1 VKNLFKQNKFIAR
14 KLPSYLLQGTLR
26 SLLLL
31 VCGLVH
37 QASAQSNAQSA
48 SSAEATSA
56 STAATANKA
65 MAAVKAANTAEAT
78 DKQKAT
84 ADDSDITRAKS
95 RSGPKSST
103 LVGYN
108 RNIKQEQFAGLS
120 KVVVLNMQKQLEL
133 IYKDIPE
140 WKYDY
145 SLKHHPL
152 NDGIVGPITLSWLQR
167 YTYNFKIE
175 AVGDYAKTLPNN
187 IERIA
192 NFGTT
197 KPNELIILLS
207 TEFEDWQNA
216 LSEKS
221 RLSDYKIRKSGSDK
235 ELSELV
241 ARYLASRKIRA
252 NQKNPRRFDDSAYYR
267 YSLDQTD
274 LELLAGKDQVVQ
286 SLDALKDKEFPSLE
300 SLRVAAGHAL
310 AGRDYLLKQVWPI
323 IERQVGEFDGYEIND
338 AVLATLKK
346 QKAPS
351 ALLDELSNRGHAYF
365 KNKDDFDAFLE
376 ELLVNLAPD
385 TSSFFPQVY
394 EAARVFDNV
403 HLTEQSLLNIKNE
416 LKGNIRNAGVPIPIV
431 TALKAIQD
439 VDYPEASIFHSAAF
453 AKVMYAVGACRANL
467 VRGNQFIATLR
478 TSDNDFAL
486 FKKEIEVL
494 RVGGNFN
501 REFAADNLAK
511 VFDTIIA
518 YRAKIDLCE
527 ADELKEAKRLVQ
539 GIYDEFLAGIIEDT
553 ARKKMADTII
563 PVQIA
568 GADCGCALDDLSG
581 VVYGFYPYWNAPKTV
596 QSINFRTLNRTAFLG
611 LTVDNVGELHLGNSL
626 FDLTN
631 GNNASDQAIRVAR
644 QHNSKVDWLIQ
655 KNDWGGDWKN
665 FSREN
670 KQAIFKKL
678 IVSISTLLRSPLNDP
693 MSQTKHY
700 LSLGLKNRP
709 TRGDGV
715 SLYFQN
721 YPQDAGS
728 TLVFNEFY
736 HALRKELQHDNV
748 FVNLVIAQN
757 SIVGKNENRQGAFS
771 LHNLVKLRKDSSLN
785 ERNSSTI
792 VTNANGY
799 ILVLMEEPSTE
810 SKKRLRA
817 DIEGETTLRGDDRS
831 HFLRSVVPVLNFDR
845 RNWEQLH
852 DDIVY
857 AEDNFGGVGFWAPDF
872 NNLAI
877 PLVNTSQNCE
887 DAKQMSLCLLLHFSV
902 EDAVIKPASPIE
914 KFVCVYRD
922 FLHLAMT
929 FCVLAL
935 IITFALWWT
944 NCNAQNFIKRY
955 FLWITALILI
965 PPNFIFIMLLFY
977 DPDLSALSKG
987 NLPFIFAVGIIVGGI
1002 IAGYLYLRSQRRTPT
1017 RQRVV
1022 PQRVYLG
1029 APLLL
1034 WTIRNTEDFQW
1045 IIRNDGES
1053 LGVINKIDIFL
1064 DGNPMQ
1070 SLKALVHNLIGEH
1083 AQQDTP
1089 DWRETPLVGRALMP
1103 QDQILALSIADKKA
1117 AKLFKLKL
1125 RKHKLEVNITY
1136 CSASNEYWLSNG
1148 NEVSSIPKP
1157 D

>member
-1 VKNLFKQNKFIAR
+1 MKNLFEKNKSVPN
-14 KLPSYLLQGTLR
+14 KLPLGKLRRIWHYIALLTCAVA
-26 SLLLL
+26 SLAPAQNST
-31 VCGLVH
+31 
-37 QASAQSNAQSA
+37 QAVPAVAESSTNAT
-48 SSAEATSA
+48 TSKN
-56 STAATANKA
+56 TAAQAKKT
-65 MAAVKAANTAEAT
+65 MAEVQAANAIEANRQ
-78 DKQKAT
+78 QKVYAKESFET
-84 ADDSDITRAKS
+84 QAKS
-95 RSGPKSST
+95 RTGPKSFT

-120 KVVVLNMQKQLEL
+120 KAVVLNMQKQLEL
-133 IYKDIPE
+133 IYQDIPE

-175 AVGDYAKTLPNN
+175 AEGDYAKTLPSN

-192 NFGTT
+192 NFGKS
-197 KPNELIILLS
+197 KPSELIILLS
-207 TEFEDWQNA
+207 TEFEDWQNTLA
-216 LSEKS
+216 EKN

-235 ELSELV
+235 ALSELV
-241 ARYLASRKIRA
+241 ARYLASKKSRA
-252 NQKNPRRFDDSAYYR
+252 NAKNSRRFDDSAYYR
-267 YSLDQTD
+267 YSLDQSD

-323 IERQVGEFDGYEIND
+323 IERQVAEFDGFELDD
-338 AVLATLKK
+338 AVLAKLKK
-346 QKAPS
+346 QKVPS
-351 ALLDELSNRGHAYF
+351 VLLDELSNRGRTYF
-365 KNKDDFDAFLE
+365 KSKEDFDAFLE
-376 ELLVNLAPD
+376 EILLNLAPE
-385 TSSFFPQVY
+385 TSSFFPQIY

-416 LKGNIRNAGVPIPIV
+416 LKGNIRNTGVPTQVV

-439 VDYPEASIFHSAAF
+439 VDYPELSIFHSAAF
-453 AKVMYAVGACRANL
+453 AKVMYAVGSCRANL
-467 VRGNQFIATLR
+467 IKDNQFVAALR
-478 TSDNDFAL
+478 ASDNDFAL
-486 FKKEIEVL
+486 FKKEIEAL

-511 VFDTIIA
+511 VFDTIVS
-518 YRAKIDLCE
+518 YRGKIDLCE
-527 ADELKEAKRLVQ
+527 ADELKEARRLVQ

-553 ARKKMADTII
+553 ARKTMPDTII

-568 GADCGCALDDLSG
+568 GADCGCALDELSG
-581 VVYGFYPYWNAPKTV
+581 VVYGFYPYWNTPKEV
-596 QSINFRTLNRTAFLG
+596 QTINFRTLNRTAFLG
-611 LTVDNVGELHLGNSL
+611 LTVDNVGELYLGNSL
-626 FDLTN
+626 FDLTS
-631 GNNASDQAIRVAR
+631 GNNASDQAIRIAR
-644 QHNSKVDWLIQ
+644 QHNSQVDWLIQ

-693 MSQTKHY
+693 MSQTKQY
-700 LSLGLKNRP
+700 LSLGLKKP
-709 TRGDGV
+709 TTRGDGV

-721 YPQDAGS
+721 YPQDVAS

-736 HALRKELQHDNV
+736 HALKKELLHDNV
-748 FVNLVIAQN
+748 FINLVIPQS

-771 LHNLVKLRKDSSLN
+771 LHNLVKLRKDSN
-785 ERNSSTI
+785 TI
-792 VTNANGY
+792 VTNVNGY
-799 ILVLMEEPSTE
+799 LLVLMEEPSTE

-831 HFLRSVVPVLNFDR
+831 HFLRSVVPVLSFDR
-845 RNWEQLH
+845 RNWQQLH

-877 PLVNTSQNCE
+877 PLVKTSQSCE
-887 DAKQMSLCLLLHFSV
+887 DAKQMSLCLLIHFST
-902 EDAVIKPASPIE
+902 DNAVIKPASPIE
-914 KFVCVYRD
+914 KFACVYRD
-922 FLHLAMT
+922 LLHLAMV

-935 IITFALWWT
+935 IITFILWWT
-944 NCNAQNFIKRY
+944 NCNVQNFIKRY
-955 FLWITALILI
+955 FLWITALIVI
-965 PPNFIFIMLLFY
+965 PPNLIFILLLFY
-977 DPDLSALSKG
+977 DPDLIALSKG
-987 NLPFIFAVGIIVGGI
+987 NLPFIFAVGIIVAGI
-1002 IAGYLYLRSQRRTPT
+1002 IAGYLYLRSQRRTPI
-1017 RQRVV
+1017 RQRLV
-1022 PQRVYLG
+1022 PQRTQVG

-1034 WTIRNTEDFQW
+1034 WTIRNSEDFQW

-1064 DGNPMQ
+1064 DGNAIP
-1070 SLKALVHNLIGEH
+1070 SLKALVHGVIGEH
-1083 AQQDTP
+1083 TQQDLP
-1089 DWRETPLVGRALMP
+1089 EWRESTLVGRALMP
-1103 QDQILALSIADKKA
+1103 QDQLCALSIADKKSA
-1117 AKLFKLKL
+1117 NLFKTKL

-1136 CSASNEYWLSNG
+1136 CSATNEYWLSNG
-1148 NEVSSIPKP
+1148 SEISSIPKP